1 MATREEIRALMEGDE
16 FPGLAELLDLGEA
29 AADHLAAFARDK
41 SQPAYIRQRALIA
54 LGEMGADQGEA
65 AMIENL
71 TDDHPVQRL
80 TAVRALTQLRGADAG
95 RHLTRLLADDDVS
108 VRKTALRCLGET
120 GDPSVLPALE
130 KMADQETEDFL
141 KTEARLAANRI
152 HRRGEGKA

>member
-16 FPGLAELLDLGEA
+16 FHGLTELLDLGEA
-29 AADHLAAFARDK
+29 AADHLAGLARDK
-41 SQPAYIRQRALIA
+41 SRPAYIRQRALIA

-80 TAVRALTQLRGADAG
+80 TAARALTQVKGIAASP
-95 RHLTRLLADDDVS
+95 HLEGLLTDDDVS
-108 VRKTALRCLGET
+108 VRKVALRCLGET

-130 KMADQETEDFL
+130 KMADEESEAFL
-141 KTEARLAANRI
+141 KTEALQAADRI
-152 HRRGEGKA
+152 HRRGAGED